1 LRKRTKEHNTMEM
14 DPAQTRQL
22 PPDGVALAQP
32 DAKMAMEI
40 LHYNQNLIQLA
51 DSKANNLIVI
61 NSIFLA
67 SVTSLI
73 MDPKAAGQAFM
84 GLHGL
89 LHLAFFFASVSAI
102 FFCLRIIMTKSDFS
116 EKIRHNDLI
125 FFGDIIKR
133 NIPDNYVFDYYRIK
147 PKEFLDDI
155 LNRIFATASIADRKF
170 GFTKTAQSLT
180 MFSSVLWVLTLFLF
194 LLVR

>member
-1 LRKRTKEHNTMEM
+1 MQT
-14 DPAQTRQL
+14 DPAQTCEL
-22 PPDGVALAQP
+22 PSDEIRLARPDSR
-32 DAKMAMEI
+32 MAMDI

-73 MDPKAAGQAFM
+73 MAPGSAGQAFT
-84 GLHGL
+84 GLKML
-89 LHLAFFFASVSAI
+89 LHFAFFFASVSAI
-102 FFCLRIIMTKSDFS
+102 FFCLRIIMTKGDFS
-116 EKIRHNDLI
+116 EKIRHKDLI
-125 FFGDIIKR
+125 FFGDIVHR
-133 NIPDNYVFDYYRIK
+133 NLPENYLFEYYRIK

-155 LNRIFATASIADRKF
+155 LGRVFATAKIADRKF
-170 GFTKTAQSLT
+170 GFTKTAQHITVL
-180 MFSSVLWVLTLFLF
+180 SSILWVLTLFLF

>member
-1 LRKRTKEHNTMEM
+1 MQT
-14 DPAQTRQL
+14 DPSQTRELSPDSITL
-22 PPDGVALAQP
+22 PQP
-32 DAKMAMEI
+32 DAKMAMDI

-73 MDPKAAGQAFM
+73 MAPGAVGQAFP
-84 GLHGL
+84 GLKGV
-89 LHLAFFFASVSAI
+89 LHLAFFFAAVSAI
-102 FFCLRIIMTKSDFS
+102 FFCLRIIMTKGDFS
-116 EKIRHNDLI
+116 EKMRHKDLI
-125 FFGDIIKR
+125 FFGDIVHR
-133 NIPDNYVFDYYRIK
+133 NLPENYIFEYYRIK

-155 LNRIFATASIADRKF
+155 LGRIFATASIADRKF
-170 GFTKTAQSLT
+170 NFTKTAQNITVL
-180 MFSSVLWVLTLFLF
+180 SSVLWVMTLFFF

>member
-1 LRKRTKEHNTMEM
+1 MAT
-14 DPAQTRQL
+14 DPAQTREL
-22 PPDGVALAQP
+22 SPDDITFPQP
-32 DAKMAMEI
+32 DAKLAMEI

-73 MDPKAAGQAFM
+73 MDPNAAGQAFY
-84 GLHGL
+84 GLKGL
-89 LHLAFFFASVSAI
+89 LHLAFFFASVGAI
-102 FFCLRIIMTKSDFS
+102 FFCLRIIMTKGDFS
-116 EKIRHNDLI
+116 EKIRHKDLI
-125 FFGDIIKR
+125 FFGDIIHR
-133 NIPDNYVFDYYRIK
+133 NIPENYLFGYYKIK

-155 LNRIFATASIADRKF
+155 LRRIFATASIADRKF
-170 GFTKTAQSLT
+170 NFAKIAQHIT
-180 MFSSVLWVLTLFLF
+180 VFSSILWVLTLFLF